1 LSQAGKIKKR
11 TFRSVSYS
19 DSQGETVIV
28 EFDSSFANATRAR
41 EIVTMVQEEG
51 QWRVI
56 SYSIH

>member
-19 DSQGETVIV
+19 DSQGEAVIV
-28 EFDSSFANATRAR
+28 EFDSSFATATRAR